1 MRDLKT
7 QMQKNSGAATQMAEE
22 RRGYKLQ
29 LETVQ
34 GKISGLEGM
43 NSSLSVS
50 YCKCFV
56 CTHLF

>member
-43 NSSLSVS
+43 NASLSVS
-50 YCKCFV
+50 
-56 CTHLF
+56 